1 MPRLKDTY
9 SKEIVPA
16 LMQKF
21 GYKNVMQAPRLEK
34 IVINMGMGDI
44 KDNPK
49 ALDSALEELTN
60 ERYDTLNIIGGGS
73 KNELLNELTAEY
85 TGRKIVTGPTEGTA
99 IGNFMMQMVG
109 MGELSSVAEGR
120 RIIKTSFD
128 IREV

>member
-1 MPRLKDTY
+1 M
-9 SKEIVPA
+9 
-16 LMQKF
+16 
-21 GYKNVMQAPRLEK
+21 
-34 IVINMGMGDI
+34 
-44 KDNPK
+44 
-49 ALDSALEELTN
+49 
-60 ERYDTLNIIGGGS
+60 NIIGGGS